1 MDLWKISAKENFKH
15 WQSFINYILFTYVFV
30 TLSQGLLRFLMFE
43 IFRSPGTAKEFYSY
57 LPSALFLGFRFDFA
71 VANYISAP
79 ILLLSFLVLLFRSE
93 KLWNGFLKFTRYYLC
108 AFLVLISVLFIWDIT
123 FYHYFTDHFN
133 LLVFG
138 LWEDDTTALLKSLWK
153 NEPLFLEF
161 LGFSFMTW
169 LIYKFLGLAEK
180 KNFFNFKKRNVFVR
194 SSSYLAAFLIVGL
207 GARGSLNFDMHPLNR
222 IHTEISPHLFV
233 NQIAFSPIFALSD
246 AFKLGL
252 KIRKHDYNIIKEMG
266 YEGNI
271 QKAFRDLYNKETSE
285 LSDLKQSLHFVTPK
299 HSGPRPHVV
308 VFAMESMGAF
318 WMQLDSEEF
327 PIQGKMRKHFQEDVL
342 NLNFMPSGNGTY
354 ASVTHWLTNLPA
366 LPGVAPAER
375 FVGKNYITSSIRPFK
390 EAGYETHYIYGGG
403 LGWRNL
409 SPYLKD
415 LGFDELHGETRIEES
430 LGGKLEKHPWGVF
443 DEDLMKYVEM
453 HLRSSSKP
461 QLLFVL
467 STTNHPPFDVP
478 KNYPAVKFSYPQKL
492 KQRLQKISDTLNQ
505 RLIAYRYAMDSLG
518 GFMDNLKSKK
528 LERPLVVAASGDHSF
543 YESVAFRAENL
554 IEWRGVPLYLYSS
567 LGNLPKEDLQSKF
580 GSHANIFPSLYD
592 IALSEVE
599 YVSVAKSLL
608 RPGHSFALSSFGY
621 VDDQVSLVGDLSYL
635 KSQDG
640 LYHMQKKD
648 NGLTATAKKIR
659 RAFFAISEFLIR
671 ESPNRN

>member
-1 MDLWKISAKENFKH
+1 
-15 WQSFINYILFTYVFV
+15 YIC
-30 TLSQGLLRFLMFE
+30 
-43 IFRSPGTAKEFYSY
+43 
-57 LPSALFLGFRFDFA
+57 
-71 VANYISAP
+71 AP
-79 ILLLSFLVLLFRSE
+79 ILLLSFLVLLFRSL
-93 KLWNGFLKFTRYYLC
+93 KLWSIFYKITRFYLC
-108 AFLVLISVLFIWDIT
+108 TFLVLITALFVWDIT

-138 LWEDDTTALLKSLWK
+138 LWEDDTKALLESLWK

-169 LIYKFLGLAEK
+169 LIYKYLGLAEK
-180 KNFFNFKKRNVFVR
+180 KFFFNFSIRNFLARVI
-194 SSSYLAAFLIVGL
+194 SYLAAFLIVGL

-246 AFKLGL
+246 AIKLGF

-271 QKAFRDLYNKETSE
+271 QQAFKDLYSKGESE
-285 LSDLKQSLHFVTPK
+285 LVDLKQNLHFVTPK
-299 HSGPRPHVV
+299 HDGPSPHVV

-318 WMQLDSEEF
+318 WMQMDSENF
-327 PIQGKMRKHFQEDVL
+327 PIQGNMRKHFQEDVL

-390 EAGYETHYIYGGG
+390 EAGYETHYMYGGG

-409 SPYLKD
+409 SPFLKD

-443 DEDLMKYVEM
+443 DEDLMKYVEK
-453 HLRSSSKP
+453 HLRNSDKP

-478 KNYPAVKFSYPQKL
+478 KDYPRIKFNYPEKL
-492 KQRLQKISDTLNQ
+492 KSRLQKISDTLDQ
-505 RLIAYRYAMDSLG
+505 RLLAYRYAMDSLG
-518 GFMDNLKSKK
+518 TFMDKLKAKK
-528 LERPLVVAASGDHSF
+528 LSRPLLVAASGDHSF
-543 YESVAFRAENL
+543 YESVAFRAEDL
-554 IEWRGVPLYLYSS
+554 IEWRGVPLYMYSS
-567 LGNLPKEDLQSKF
+567 LGNLPKKDLQSKF
-580 GSHANIFPSLYD
+580 ASHANIFPSLYD
-592 IALSEVE
+592 LALDEVE

-608 RPGHSFALSSFGY
+608 RAGHSFALSSFGY
-621 VDDQVSLVGDLSYL
+621 VDDKVSLVGDLAYI
-635 KSQDG
+635 KTEDG
-640 LYHMQKKD
+640 QYHMQKED
-648 NGLTATAKKIR
+648 NSEVSTAKKLR

-671 ESPNRN
+671 ESPNVEKASIVPER